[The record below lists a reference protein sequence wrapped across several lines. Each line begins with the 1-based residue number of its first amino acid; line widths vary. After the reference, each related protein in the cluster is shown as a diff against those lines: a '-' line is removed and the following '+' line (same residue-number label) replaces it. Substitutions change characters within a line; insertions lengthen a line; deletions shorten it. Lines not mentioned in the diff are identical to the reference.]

1 MSIFAWYGYEGSL
14 YKRAKTLT
22 DIGFSSLS
30 LWWEREDGKSAEEN
44 LKILR
49 DMGLNID
56 LVHLPYFPGGFW
68 GKEKLPFEEAFLRA
82 LNELHSGEIARAV
95 FHPTSIKELD
105 LAIDQEGLELI
116 YRLYQR
122 AKILGVDLL
131 VENLREDPHL
141 FTLLENFD
149 LGLCLD
155 TGHLG
160 ISGNEK
166 RLKKYFPRVR
176 ALHLHDND
184 GKSDLHLIPGDGI
197 LPLKTWLKDLP
208 KGVEYHLEINRGLS
222 EVYKDYN
229 EVEYLTRAKKSLSLL
244 E

>member
-105 LAIDQEGLELI
+105 LAIDQEGLELF

-131 VENLREDPHL
+131 IENLREDPHL

-149 LGLCLD
+149 LGL
-155 TGHLG
+155 
-160 ISGNEK
+160 
-166 RLKKYFPRVR
+166 V
-176 ALHLHDND
+176 
-184 GKSDLHLIPGDGI
+184 LIQAI
-197 LPLKTWLKDLP
+197 LAYQ
-208 KGVEYHLEINRGLS
+208 EMRRGLRNIFP
-222 EVYKDYN
+222 E
-229 EVEYLTRAKKSLSLL
+229 
-244 E
+244 